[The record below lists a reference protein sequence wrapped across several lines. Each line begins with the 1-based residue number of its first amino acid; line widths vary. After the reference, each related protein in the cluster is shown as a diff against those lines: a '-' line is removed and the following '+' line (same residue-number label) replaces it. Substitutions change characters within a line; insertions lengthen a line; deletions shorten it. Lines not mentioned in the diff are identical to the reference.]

1 MIPVIDKPE
10 VINSGE
16 PILRIDMRQMDPED
30 IQTMLEQSR
39 NGFYSNKELAPIRE
53 YSTNAR
59 DAHVRA
65 GKPTL
70 PIRVT
75 LPTEMEPEFK
85 VRDFGSGLSYETIAD
100 VYFKYWKS
108 TKRFTNDEN
117 GCLGIGSKSA
127 FSYTAIYTVT
137 TWCEGMKTVITGQKS
152 GFADVIYRQL
162 NITNEPD
169 GVEITIPVLQKDI
182 EKFTTEAMNLFKY
195 WDIRPE
201 FVNSD
206 PKFLETHFSTMN
218 SKPFLSGEGWAIRPA
233 GYFSCESVVLMG
245 NVPYPIDW
253 SQVRNSLPKEISVKI
268 QGIFEFLEANLT
280 TLEFPN
286 GTLAFTPNRESLQY
300 NDVTVKALSDKL
312 VLIFDTLLNMITSK
326 VSEATNLWDAKMI
339 YNKVFR
345 KELEGF
351 DKGMF
356 YGGNLDAVER
366 LLQTRIQWKGV
377 SLKNGLFTDLNRWDK
392 NDGQVDSHAKYISP
406 LFSTYVK
413 NENKDNVKVCRC
425 NRKHNNKMIASP
437 KSLVIIQD
445 TRKARYVKA
454 EVAYYLLEKGG
465 EYSQVYV
472 LNLTNPKVKEA
483 FFRNYFFDSVPAL
496 YISQLETMLAPYV
509 KARGGNGGGG
519 GNFTGSQPLYCP
531 YFEVA
536 PLRDNGVYRMEWN
549 TAVENARGITG
560 GVFVIYKTVPGRGNG
575 MTLNGQWYD
584 KSDAR
589 DIVQSIHDLCQA
601 TDHKLARV
609 YGIHQRT
616 ADSVWFKEAVENG
629 DWMPLNEVMTDLVE
643 ELDETTLKR
652 VRSYQEFSDEK
663 RLGSVAAKK
672 LLSELTNKSSPFYQ
686 HCQLIVDL
694 IPSLCLYDALKYF
707 TKHLGNDKF
716 VCAEMKASSKEVV
729 KRYSMIFRHIN
740 SSAIQNCDKKERY
753 YKLEGAELTEIVEYI
768 NLVDSHLTK

>member
-1 MIPVIDKPE
+1 MIPVVDKPE
-10 VINSGE
+10 VINSGD

-39 NGFYSNKELAPIRE
+39 DGFYSNKELAPIRE

-127 FSYTAIYTVT
+127 FGYTAIYTVT

-152 GFADVIYRQL
+152 GFADVIYRQP
-162 NITNEPD
+162 IADGEPD

-182 EKFTTEAMNLFKY
+182 EKFQLEALGLFKY

-201 FVNSD
+201 FVNVTD
-206 PKFLETHFSTMN
+206 EMKAEHFITMDT
-218 SKPFLSGEGWAIRPA
+218 KPFLSGEGWAIRPA
-233 GYFSCESVVLMG
+233 GNASCESVALMG

-253 SQVRNSLPKEISVKI
+253 SQVRNSLPKEINVKI
-268 QGIFEFLEANLT
+268 QGIFDFLEANLT

-300 NDVTVKALSDKL
+300 NEPTVKVLGEKL
-312 VLIFDTLLNMITSK
+312 VLIFDTLLHMITSK
-326 VSEATNLWDAKMI
+326 VSEATNLWEAKII
-339 YNKVFR
+339 YNRIFR

-356 YGGNLDAVER
+356 YGGNLDSVER
-366 LLQTRIQWKGV
+366 LLQTRIQWKGI
-377 SLKNGLFTDLNRWDK
+377 SLKNGLFTDLNCWDK
-392 NDGQVDSHAKYISP
+392 DTGLVDSHAKYIKP
-406 LFSTYVK
+406 VFSTYVK
-413 NENKDNVKVCRC
+413 NEKKDGVKLCRC
-425 NRKHNNKMIASP
+425 NRRHNNKMIASP
-437 KSLVIIQD
+437 KSLIIIQD
-445 TRKARYVKA
+445 TKKARFLKA
-454 EVAYYLLEKGG
+454 AVAYYLLEKGD

-472 LNLTNPKVKEA
+472 LNLVNPAVKEK
-483 FFRNYFFDSVPAL
+483 FFQNYFFDNVPAF
-496 YISQLETMLAPYV
+496 YISQLETLLAPYV

-519 GNFTGSQPLYCP
+519 GSTGAQPLYCP

-536 PLRDNGVYRMEWN
+536 PLRDNNVYRMEWN

-560 GVFVIYKTVPGRGNG
+560 GVFVIYKNVPGRGSS
-575 MTLNGQWYD
+575 MVLNDKVFD

-589 DIVQSIHDLCQA
+589 DVVQAIHDLCRA
-601 TDHKLARV
+601 SGHKLERV

-616 ADSVWFKEAVENG
+616 ADSVWFKEAIENG
-629 DWMPLNEVMTDLVE
+629 DWTPLSEVMAELIE
-643 ELDETTLKR
+643 ELDEDTLKK
-652 VRSYQEFSDEK
+652 VRTYQEFNDEK
-663 RLGSVAAKK
+663 RLGTVPAKK
-672 LLSELTNKSSPFYQ
+672 LLGQLDDKASSFRQ
-686 HCQLIVDL
+686 HCQMVVD
-694 IPSLCLYDALKYF
+694 ITPSLGLYYAIKYF
-707 TKHLGNDKF
+707 TQHLDNDKF
-716 VCAEMKASSKEVV
+716 VCKDMQASCKNVV
-729 KRYSMIFRHIN
+729 KKYPMVFRHTN
-740 SSAIQNCDKKERY
+740 SCAIQNCDSKERY
-753 YKLEGAELTEIVEYI
+753 YKLEGAELTEIVDYI